1 MAAFVAIT
9 VAGPRRICTG
19 LPFEPRAE
27 CKRNYNAKGLLSSD
41 YFLVMGPDVVPPSG
55 RLRINQK
62 TMGIVTTDIKVL
74 RTTMEAASS
83 RSWDATL
90 YRR

>member
-41 YFLVMGPDVVPPSG
+41 HFLVMGPDVVPPLG
-55 RLRINQK
+55 R
-62 TMGIVTTDIKVL
+62 
-74 RTTMEAASS
+74 
-83 RSWDATL
+83 
-90 YRR
+90 